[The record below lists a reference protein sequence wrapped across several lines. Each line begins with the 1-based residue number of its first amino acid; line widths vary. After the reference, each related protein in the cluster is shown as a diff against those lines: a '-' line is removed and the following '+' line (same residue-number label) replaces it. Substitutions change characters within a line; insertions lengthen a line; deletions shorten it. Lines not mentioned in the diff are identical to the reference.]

1 MAVSETLILVML
13 IAGAAFMIFEAIAP
27 GADLIV
33 VGIALFLTGLVGW
46 LIPGATLPVLLLVF
60 IAVAVTSYYL
70 YDELVSFES
79 GEGDQTSG
87 SDDLEYNEGTAV
99 EDITPE
105 SGRVNL
111 DEGAG
116 MSTKFQA
123 RCPHGRIEEGTRV
136 IVTDAGGGSILEVMP
151 MDDSRVDELLTE
163 SERI

>member
-1 MAVSETLILVML
+1 MAVSETAILIML

-46 LIPGATLPVLLLVF
+46 LVPGVTLPILLF
-60 IAVAVTSYYL
+60 IFVAVSVCSYYI
-70 YDELVSFES
+70 YNELVSFET

-87 SDDLEYNEGTAV
+87 SDSLEYNEGTAI

-105 SGRVNL
+105 SGRVKL
-111 DEGAG
+111 DDGAG
-116 MSTKFQA
+116 MSTRFQA
-123 RCPHGRIEEGTRV
+123 RCPHGRIEKGTRV

-151 MDDSRVDELLTE
+151 MEDSKGDELLTE
-163 SERI
+163 SEKI